1 MSGWFRANS
10 AAAGADLPQAAR
22 TLSATINVSLRL
34 PPSLRSV
41 DRATHRRAL
50 SSSDNRRVGA
60 ENLIAGDEQGRRDLL
75 KGQCRRSPAPE
86 KTARPS
92 RDGGRCPRGA
102 QAGWWRP
109 GAFSWNRDSRAR
121 RGRRRQAGFAPPYE
135 PMRRWP
141 VGTAPVKA
149 MVPLRRSSQTVA
161 QRWVGPESRSLLR
174 VSLRAH
180 GWPEWPQITHDSHQG
195 RGDNMSQAARVAA
208 GSGPFRCLWSP
219 YGHEPYGP
227 HFARSTTGVS

>member
-75 KGQCRRSPAPE
+75 KGQCVAGRRRQKRRHVPRE
-86 KTARPS
+86 TAA
-92 RDGGRCPRGA
+92 DVLEALKQVGGGP
-102 QAGWWRP
+102 
-109 GAFSWNRDSRAR
+109 AFSWNRDSRAR

-149 MVPLRRSSQTVA
+149 MVPLRRSRQTVA

-180 GWPEWPQITHDSHQG
+180 GWPEWPQMTHDSHQG
-195 RGDNMSQAARVAA
+195 RGDNMSQACRV
-208 GSGPFRCLWSP
+208 
-219 YGHEPYGP
+219 
-227 HFARSTTGVS
+227 